1 VYHAEP
7 LSGPGRVGYNWG
19 MTAGSPAV
27 RPRLRT
33 ARFAELTPFEVYAL
47 CRLRVDVFVVE
58 QQCPY
63 PELDGRDVEPTT
75 VHLWHEVD
83 GEVAA
88 TIRVLDDGGTR
99 AIGRVA
105 TAAAHRGKGLAAE
118 LIEAGIALCEGLP
131 ITMGAQAHLEGW
143 YGRFGFRR
151 SGPGYVEDGIPHIPM
166 RREPA

>member
-1 VYHAEP
+1 MTEGATTDPAPARAEP
-7 LSGPGRVGYNWG
+7 V
-19 MTAGSPAV
+19 
-27 RPRLRT
+27 LRR
-33 ARFAELTPFEVYAL
+33 ARFAELSPFEVYRL

-63 PELDGRDVEPTT
+63 PELDGRDLEPATE
-75 VHLWHEVD
+75 HLWFEAD

-88 TIRVLDDGGTR
+88 TIRVLDDGATK

-105 TAAAHRGKGLAAE
+105 TAPAFRGAGLAAR
-118 LIEAGIALCEGLP
+118 LIEQGIADHGAVPLTL
-131 ITMGAQAHLEGW
+131 GAQAHLEDW

-151 SGPGYVEDGIPHIPM
+151 SGPGYVEDGIPHVPM